1 MRRVI
6 VYGCGRPDRR
16 DDQVGLLAAEELAQA
31 PPPDTE
37 VRLSQ
42 APGADLLT
50 DLEGAGL
57 LIVLDAAPA
66 GPALPAGR
74 VTRIDLAETADRSEP
89 VPDSTGRSGPRPVP
103 AAAAPPGVSAH
114 TLDVNT
120 ALELGRRLGLL
131 PPNVWLYVVGC
142 SDFGYGRECSP
153 PVALAIPRLVRQVR
167 EDIAQWEQ
175 RPEPAGELASKPR
188 CTS

>member
-6 VYGCGRPDRR
+6 VYGCGRADRR
-16 DDQVGLLAAEELAQA
+16 DDQVGLLAAELLAQT

-37 VRLSQ
+37 IRVSQ

-66 GPALPAGR
+66 NPALPAGR
-74 VTRIDLAETADRSEP
+74 LLRIDLGENAGRSEP
-89 VPDSTGRSGPRPVP
+89 LPEMAGRLGPRLVP
-103 AAAAPPGVSAH
+103 AAASPPGASAH
-114 TLDVNT
+114 TLDINT

-131 PPNVWLYVVGC
+131 PQHVWLYVVG
-142 SDFGYGRECSP
+142 STDFGYGRECSP
-153 PVALAIPRLVRQVR
+153 PVAQAIPRLVRQVR
-167 EDIAQWEQ
+167 EDIADWLR
-175 RPEPAGELASKPR
+175 RPEPAGRSA
-188 CTS
+188 